1 MASNRISELVEPF
14 SFLIGEWEGEGV
26 GLWDASPRFRYR
38 ESLDISA
45 VPERA
50 LLRLRQRTVVAETGA
65 LSHVEEAF
73 LRLFADAEVELVV
86 AIPAGY
92 TEIHGGRLVGQR
104 LELRQLALGVAPRAL
119 PLRLVERRLELAD
132 GRLLHQVAIA
142 VGAGSPAP
150 HVASIL
156 SRSG

>member
-1 MASNRISELVEPF
+1 MAANRTSELVEPF
-14 SFLIGEWEGEGV
+14 SFLFGEWEGDGV

-38 ESLDISA
+38 ETLEVSA

-50 LLRLRQRTVVAETGA
+50 LLRLRQRTVVAESGA

-86 AIPAGY
+86 AVPAGY
-92 TEIHGGRLVGQR
+92 TEIHGGRLVGHR

-119 PLRLVERRLELAD
+119 PLNLVERRLELVD
-132 GRLLHQVAIA
+132 GKLHHQVAIA
-142 VGAGSPAP
+142 VGPGPATP

-156 SRSG
+156 SRSS